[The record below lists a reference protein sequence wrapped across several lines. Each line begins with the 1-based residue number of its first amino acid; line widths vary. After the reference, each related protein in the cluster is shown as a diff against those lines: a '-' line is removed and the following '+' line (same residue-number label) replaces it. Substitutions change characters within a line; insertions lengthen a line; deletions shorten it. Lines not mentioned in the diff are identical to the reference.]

1 MRFIQESESDV
12 LSHNEGGGEMKILL
26 NWFSFLLV
34 VMGLAAIS
42 SSSAFSATCPIL
54 VSEIKTGTNYG
65 IILKDTESRGLSGM
79 ITKVDTSKCLLT
91 LKYSEGKFAVVDG
104 NYIIVILENP

>member
-1 MRFIQESESDV
+1 
-12 LSHNEGGGEMKILL
+12 MKILL
-26 NWFSFLLV
+26 NSFSLLLV
-34 VMGLAAIS
+34 VMGCAIAS
-42 SSSAFSATCPIL
+42 TSAFSATCPIL

-65 IILKDTESRGLSGM
+65 IILKETESRGLSGM

-91 LKYSEGKFAVVDG
+91 LKYSEGKFAIVDG